1 MLNRKTAPTFI
12 VPYGFDNIS
21 QPLMQ
26 LLENTYEVQPAN
38 YCIDY
43 NKRNILWMPP
53 ENMDDILQE
62 PLFWSAI
69 INQEIRIYKNVAF
82 KIKIPNDGTQ
92 TTNLSKDGNYYYVTI
107 TDTSLLSSDG
117 NLMTTNP
124 DLVYLTNQ
132 DYNDNFKEEIIDEFL
147 EGEI

>member
-1 MLNRKTAPTFI
+1 MNRRQAVVFKMMYGWDNLSPELQTVLLDAGAEKTKYC
-12 VPYGFDNIS
+12 VDYGERD
-21 QPLMQ
+21 
-26 LLENTYEVQPAN
+26 
-38 YCIDY
+38 
-43 NKRNILWMPP
+43 ILWV
-53 ENMDDILQE
+53 EQKNLDTLCQE

-92 TTNLSKDGNYYYVTI
+92 TANLSKDGNYYYMTI
-107 TDTSLLSSDG
+107 TDTSLLSNDSD
-117 NLMTTNP
+117 LMTTNP
-124 DLVYLTNQ
+124 DLVYLTDQ